1 VIGRSGQQGQG
12 AGKQAGTEPGVDFYE
27 AEFTI
32 EELVQLVFEDLHLPN
47 LQEKGTK
54 DILADQVR
62 FDTIARR
69 GPAANLDRK
78 RTLIEAWK
86 TQRTRGTPQLGN
98 SRGG

>member
-1 VIGRSGQQGQG
+1 MAKKASDRVRGQRTGRCDWSLRAARSGCG
-12 AGKQAGTEPGVDFYE
+12 QAGRHRTRVDFYE

-69 GPAANLDRK
+69 GLLPIWIGSAR
-78 RTLIEAWK
+78 
-86 TQRTRGTPQLGN
+86 
-98 SRGG
+98 